1 MKRGEALIDV
11 TDQSKRRRAI
21 LAALALALAASPAIA
36 LSADTHAGAAP
47 EARPFGSPDTAQA
60 DVAAAMARAR
70 ANGHRVILVF
80 GANWCH
86 DSRALAGWFATPRFA
101 SMLANRYEIVW
112 IDVGQKDRNLDLARR
127 VGLDGIKGTP
137 TVLVTDAAGKP
148 LNLKDA
154 PKWRDASTRQENS
167 IYDYFAR

>member
-1 MKRGEALIDV
+1 MRTALGLV
-11 TDQSKRRRAI
+11 
-21 LAALALALAASPAIA
+21 AAAIA
-36 LSADTHAGAAP
+36 LAVQPGAADTATPTTAPVHP
-47 EARPFGSPDTAQA
+47 EARPFGDPDRAGRDIA
-60 DVAAAMARAR
+60 DAMVRAK

-101 SMLANRYEIVW
+101 AMLAPRYEIAW

-127 VGLDGIKGTP
+127 FGLDGIKGTP
-137 TVLVTDAAGKP
+137 TVLMLDATGKP

-154 PKWRDASTRQENS
+154 PRWHDASRRSEDK
-167 IYDYFAR
+167 IYRYFAR